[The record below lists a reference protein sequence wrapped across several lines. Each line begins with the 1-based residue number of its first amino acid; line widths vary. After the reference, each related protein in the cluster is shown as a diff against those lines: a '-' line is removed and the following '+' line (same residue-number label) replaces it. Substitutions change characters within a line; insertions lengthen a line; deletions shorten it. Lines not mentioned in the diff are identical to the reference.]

1 MQCRM
6 TASLRATATL
16 AFFGPTRLASLV
28 AQLFSDDGAA
38 DDGEEHVGGLED
50 VVACEP
56 IASFGDAAISVEF
69 A

>member
-6 TASLRATATL
+6 TASFRATATL

-38 DDGEEHVGGLED
+38 DDGEEYVGCLEE
-50 VVACEP
+50 VVAGEP

>member
-1 MQCRM
+1 M
-6 TASLRATATL
+6 
-16 AFFGPTRLASLV
+16 

-56 IASFGDAAISVEF
+56 IASFGDTAISVEF